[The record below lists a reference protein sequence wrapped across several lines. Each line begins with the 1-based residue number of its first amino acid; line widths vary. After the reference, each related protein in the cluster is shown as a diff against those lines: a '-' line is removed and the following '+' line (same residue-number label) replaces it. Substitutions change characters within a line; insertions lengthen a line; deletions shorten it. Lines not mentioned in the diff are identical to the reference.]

1 MGNSI
6 PSYLSS
12 FTRSYILNILSK
24 IEYGRLDMTM
34 KDRGETEP
42 QVFGNS
48 SLKDSSQPVC
58 SITVNSP
65 NVWTRMSINVD
76 LGFSEAYML
85 GELECDDLVALVSI
99 YIQNFALFGT
109 GNIFLQIIPRLQK
122 ILFNPSN
129 DSKRALQNASS
140 HYDTSNALFSSF
152 LSTDMSYSCAIWDT
166 TGKEETLEE
175 AQRRKVHN
183 IIDKACIEPE
193 HHILDIGGGW
203 AFLAIEA
210 VKKTG
215 CRVTIVTLSV
225 EQKTLCE
232 KRIEEAGL
240 KDRIEILLCDYREI
254 PKPSPAGFDR
264 VISVEMLEHVGK
276 EYMEIYFREI
286 SRLLNPEHGIMVI
299 QGITINNQRFHQTRS
314 KVDTFIDRYIFPGG
328 YLPCVREL
336 IERLDTGSAGS
347 LELESV
353 QGIGPHYARTL
364 RLWRENFLANWETTK
379 SLYVKERG
387 NMTALDLEALRRRWI
402 YYFSYSEA
410 GFRAGIL
417 GDYIITARRPQV
429 LSLGGMVPL

>member
-1 MGNSI
+1 MENSI
-6 PSYLSS
+6 LSHLSS
-12 FTRSYILNILSK
+12 FTRSYILKILSK
-24 IEYGRLDMTM
+24 IEYGRLDITM
-34 KDRGETEP
+34 KDRGEAEP
-42 QVFGNS
+42 QVFGNT
-48 SLKDSSQPVC
+48 SLKDSSEPVC
-58 SITVNSP
+58 SIIVNSP

-99 YIQNFALFGT
+99 YIQNYALFGT

-122 ILFNPSN
+122 NLFKPSN

-152 LSTDMSYSCAIWDT
+152 LSADMSYSSAIWDT
-166 TGKEETLEE
+166 TGKEDTLEE

-183 IIDKACIEPE
+183 IIDKACIKPE

-215 CRVTIVTLSV
+215 CRATVTTLSV
-225 EQKTLCE
+225 EQKTLGE
-232 KRIEEAGL
+232 KRIEDAGL
-240 KDRIEILLCDYREI
+240 KDRIEILLCDYRKT

-286 SRLLNPEHGIMVI
+286 SELLNPEHGIMVI
-299 QGITINNQRFHQTRS
+299 QGITVNNQRFHKTRS

-328 YLPCVREL
+328 YLPSVREL
-336 IERLDTGSAGS
+336 TERLDTGSAGS

-353 QGIGPHYARTL
+353 QSIGPHYARTL

-387 NMTALDLEALRRRWI
+387 NMTALDLEAFRRRWI
-402 YYFSYSEA
+402 YYFSYCEA

-417 GDYIITARRPQV
+417 GNYIITARRPQV
-429 LSLGGMVPL
+429 LSLSGMVPL

>member
-58 SITVNSP
+58 SITVN
-65 NVWTRMSINVD
+65 R
-76 LGFSEAYML
+76 FSEAYML

-193 HHILDIGGGW
+193 HHILDIGADGHFW
-203 AFLAIEA
+203 L
-210 VKKTG
+210 
-215 CRVTIVTLSV
+215 
-225 EQKTLCE
+225 
-232 KRIEEAGL
+232 L
-240 KDRIEILLCDYREI
+240 KL
-254 PKPSPAGFDR
+254 
-264 VISVEMLEHVGK
+264 
-276 EYMEIYFREI
+276 
-286 SRLLNPEHGIMVI
+286 
-299 QGITINNQRFHQTRS
+299 
-314 KVDTFIDRYIFPGG
+314 
-328 YLPCVREL
+328 
-336 IERLDTGSAGS
+336 
-347 LELESV
+347 
-353 QGIGPHYARTL
+353 
-364 RLWRENFLANWETTK
+364 
-379 SLYVKERG
+379 
-387 NMTALDLEALRRRWI
+387 
-402 YYFSYSEA
+402 
-410 GFRAGIL
+410 
-417 GDYIITARRPQV
+417 
-429 LSLGGMVPL
+429 